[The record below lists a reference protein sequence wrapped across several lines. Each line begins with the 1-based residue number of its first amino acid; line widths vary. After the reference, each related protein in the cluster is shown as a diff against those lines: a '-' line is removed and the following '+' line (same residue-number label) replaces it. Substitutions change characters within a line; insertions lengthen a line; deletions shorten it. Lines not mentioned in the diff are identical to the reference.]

1 MKKDLFSSSRDAIG
15 LDQRLPGQVDE
26 NVFEVQ
32 HCEVI
37 DSCPSSPSFQRSK
50 RQSLRRHCAKF
61 RWFYILGVVVVL
73 SIMLP
78 VFFLVILRAIVQ
90 RILNQS
96 NLVLTSADIMNPRP
110 HSVNLTINST
120 LHLPVDIPV
129 RIDPLTLNLGS
140 GPGSSNSPFAQVY
153 IPGTTVGGTAVL
165 GVQSQT
171 TQLNNQQWLEYVRSM
186 IFEETVVMSVVARV
200 NTFLGIL
207 KSNVVFN
214 KEIEQKGLNSF
225 SGFSIQHPRLL
236 LPAADNGTN
245 FIATVSLRNPSVM
258 TLEIGTVV
266 LDLKISEGIIGNATL
281 KGLIIQPGNQSTPLY
296 GILDLQSMKSNAGT
310 IIKSQ
315 SNPLKNGYLLI
326 DSVVKLVTYD
336 GVEVPYYTDAMH
348 NLTMTAKL
356 PLVELGLDT
365 LGGIMEDRG
374 IGLPFLSKLRRADG

>member
-1 MKKDLFSSSRDAIG
+1 MKKDLISSSRDAIG
-15 LDQRLPGQVDE
+15 LDQRLPGEVDE
-26 NVFEVQ
+26 NVLEVQ

-78 VFFLVILRAIVQ
+78 VLYGSYLPPLNNCTYCALSFLVILRAIVQ

-96 NLVLTSADIMNPRP
+96 NLVLTSADIMDPRP
-110 HSVNLTINST
+110 HSVDLTINST

-140 GPGSSNSPFAQVY
+140 VPGSSNSPFAQVY

-165 GVQSQT
+165 GVQNQT

-200 NTFLGIL
+200 DTFLGIL

-214 KEIEQKGLNSF
+214 KEIEQKG
-225 SGFSIQHPRLL
+225 
-236 LPAADNGTN
+236 
-245 FIATVSLRNPSVM
+245 
-258 TLEIGTVV
+258 
-266 LDLKISEGIIGNATL
+266 
-281 KGLIIQPGNQSTPLY
+281 
-296 GILDLQSMKSNAGT
+296 
-310 IIKSQ
+310 
-315 SNPLKNGYLLI
+315 
-326 DSVVKLVTYD
+326 
-336 GVEVPYYTDAMH
+336 
-348 NLTMTAKL
+348 
-356 PLVELGLDT
+356 
-365 LGGIMEDRG
+365 
-374 IGLPFLSKLRRADG
+374 